1 MDIVYCNHRRQELLW
16 TIYLERKAAGEEREA
31 EEALQNTIN
40 YINLIA
46 GRIEDDKT
54 RRSWLENVPDNPK
67 IIAEA
72 KKLGLLH
79 P

>member
-31 EEALQNTIN
+31 EETLLNTLN

-54 RRSWLENVPDNPK
+54 RRSWLEDVPDNPK

-72 KKLGLLH
+72 EKLGLLH